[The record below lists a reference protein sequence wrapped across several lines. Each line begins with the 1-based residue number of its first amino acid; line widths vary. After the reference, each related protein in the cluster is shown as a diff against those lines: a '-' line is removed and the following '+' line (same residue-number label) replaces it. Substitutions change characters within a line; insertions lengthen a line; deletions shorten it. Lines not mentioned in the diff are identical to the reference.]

1 LHAIWAPDSAH
12 VAIVFRTERHVLT
25 MWLYGVDG
33 RHAEPIAIGGLL
45 DQIIKDKPLSIEN
58 YSLRLRTVEITWQGP
73 QRFQLVEK
81 WIFDAPDRKLAQA
94 LGTYGKESPND
105 NYKETGADGKPTWT
119 FVDIAVDADCEI
131 TAGNR
136 YRVIATKPGAFA
148 SRE

>member
-1 LHAIWAPDSAH
+1 
-12 VAIVFRTERHVLT
+12 

-33 RHAEPIAIGGLL
+33 RRAERIAIGDLL
-45 DQIIKDKPLSIEN
+45 DQIIKDKQPSIDD
-58 YSLRLRTVEITWQGP
+58 YSLRLRTVEITWQRP

-94 LGTYGKESPND
+94 LGPYGKERPND
-105 NYKETGADGKPTWT
+105 NYRETGADGKPTWT
-119 FVDIAVDADCEI
+119 FVDIAVDADCEV
-131 TAGNR
+131 TANNR